1 MDLEGGLMHAL
12 ILALAFIGFLYGQ
25 ADPENRSRP
34 ATKPGQMIPVSE
46 SDVRIIHRAAQ
57 ILSDETKWNR
67 KDNRICPTE
76 ANTWSL
82 YCALYLASVE
92 INGKFDHRLGALE
105 EVRRSVEQVSPR
117 QDLRAPLNGLQQR
130 SIDNLRCYHERS
142 QHDRRE
148 SCGAPAALTVL
159 CRFSLA
165 CTASLSLVQRPRP
178 LVTTCRRFGFSP
190 VFSPW

>member
-105 EVRRSVEQVSPR
+105 EVRRSVEQVSQGKTYEHRLMGYNNDPSTTFAAITNVLSTTEER
-117 QDLRAPLNGLQQR
+117 VAARLRR
-130 SIDNLRCYHERS
+130 
-142 QHDRRE
+142 
-148 SCGAPAALTVL
+148 
-159 CRFSLA
+159 
-165 CTASLSLVQRPRP
+165 
-178 LVTTCRRFGFSP
+178 
-190 VFSPW
+190 